1 MRVGHQLLGEEVEG
15 ELHLANTSNSNNAAP
30 VLLGKNMAAE
40 QQDLHNTEGQTR
52 PSPELL
58 PPHLLLVDDL
68 LSGPLS
74 SLNPSAPCWS
84 THPDPKLK
92 ALEARLLVNV
102 ITFRPITDRNC
113 IGQTC
118 EVKSSQAERGIPGRF
133 IWHLLCLQQVPWSR
147 SQQEF
152 TCEIGE
158 AQSGTPRRLFS
169 ILSGGNLHSQP

>member
-1 MRVGHQLLGEEVEG
+1 MAAAVSITMRVGHQLLGEEVEG

-74 SLNPSAPCWS
+74 SLNLKLLHWS
-84 THPDPKLK
+84 THPDSKQGL
-92 ALEARLLVNV
+92 A
-102 ITFRPITDRNC
+102 
-113 IGQTC
+113 
-118 EVKSSQAERGIPGRF
+118 
-133 IWHLLCLQQVPWSR
+133 
-147 SQQEF
+147 
-152 TCEIGE
+152 
-158 AQSGTPRRLFS
+158 TPHR
-169 ILSGGNLHSQP
+169 

>member
-1 MRVGHQLLGEEVEG
+1 MSEQTGNIRQYFHFLQTLQHCIENFPHSRGMRFWAGRLATQSTQLVQNKAKKKNETAAGVALVLAAAVSITMRVGHQLLEEEVEG

-84 THPDPKLK
+84 THPDPKQSL
-92 ALEARLLVNV
+92 ATPSVELL
-102 ITFRPITDRNC
+102 
-113 IGQTC
+113 
-118 EVKSSQAERGIPGRF
+118 
-133 IWHLLCLQQVPWSR
+133 
-147 SQQEF
+147 
-152 TCEIGE
+152 
-158 AQSGTPRRLFS
+158 
-169 ILSGGNLHSQP
+169 LS

>member
-1 MRVGHQLLGEEVEG
+1 MHIKTSHILGGRGFGLALATQSTRTGTKQSKKNETAAGVALVLAAAVSITMRVGHQLLGEEVEG

-84 THPDPKLK
+84 THPDPKQSL
-92 ALEARLLVNV
+92 ATPSVELLLSYNLFYLAGAAKVV
-102 ITFRPITDRNC
+102 ADD
-113 IGQTC
+113 
-118 EVKSSQAERGIPGRF
+118 VKDKSF
-133 IWHLLCLQQVPWSR
+133 WS
-147 SQQEF
+147 
-152 TCEIGE
+152 
-158 AQSGTPRRLFS
+158 
-169 ILSGGNLHSQP
+169 

>member
-1 MRVGHQLLGEEVEG
+1 MGWQTCHPKHSTSTKQAKKNEATAGVALVAVAVTDFTMYAGHQLLEEEVEG

-84 THPDPKLK
+84 THPDPKQGL
-92 ALEARLLVNV
+92 ATPSVELLLSYNLFYLAGAAKVV
-102 ITFRPITDRNC
+102 ADD
-113 IGQTC
+113 
-118 EVKSSQAERGIPGRF
+118 VKDKSF
-133 IWHLLCLQQVPWSR
+133 WS
-147 SQQEF
+147 
-152 TCEIGE
+152 
-158 AQSGTPRRLFS
+158 
-169 ILSGGNLHSQP
+169 

>member
-1 MRVGHQLLGEEVEG
+1 MGWHLPPKALNWYKTKPKKNETAAGVALVLAAAVSITMRVGHQLLEEEVEG

-84 THPDPKLK
+84 THPDPKQSL
-92 ALEARLLVNV
+92 ATPSVELLLSYNLFYLAGAAKVV
-102 ITFRPITDRNC
+102 ADDV
-113 IGQTC
+113 
-118 EVKSSQAERGIPGRF
+118 EDKSF
-133 IWHLLCLQQVPWSR
+133 WS
-147 SQQEF
+147 
-152 TCEIGE
+152 
-158 AQSGTPRRLFS
+158 
-169 ILSGGNLHSQP
+169 